1 MAEES
6 YYDILG
12 VKKDAS
18 EKEINRAY
26 RKLAAKYHPDINH
39 EPGPEEKFKKINEAH
54 EVLSDPQKRAQY
66 DQFGS
71 AGPNAG
77 AGQGFGGF
85 GGQQGYGDFTGGD
98 FGDIFSQFFGGGGRR
113 QADPTAPRQ
122 GRDLQYSMTLDFM
135 DAVFGK
141 TTTIKYERDAQCD
154 VCKGSGAK
162 PGKSPETCSRCHG
175 SGVIL
180 TVRRT
185 PLGNIQT
192 QTTCPE
198 CNGTGKI
205 IKPEDQCTKCHG
217 SGHIHE
223 RHELEVKVPAGID
236 DGQQMRLEHQGDAGE
251 NGGPYG
257 DLYIVFRVTPS
268 REFRRDGS
276 TIYVDQD
283 ISFAQAALGDEV
295 KVKTVHGDV
304 NLKIPAGTQ
313 SETNFRLR
321 GKGVPH
327 LNGNGNGDEHVTVHV
342 HTPKSLNKRQKEAM
356 MAFAAASGEDVK
368 GVKKT
373 VLDKLRDA
381 FEDK

>member
-1 MAEES
+1 
-6 YYDILG
+6 
-12 VKKDAS
+12 
-18 EKEINRAY
+18 
-26 RKLAAKYHPDINH
+26 
-39 EPGPEEKFKKINEAH
+39 
-54 EVLSDPQKRAQY
+54 
-66 DQFGS
+66 
-71 AGPNAG
+71 
-77 AGQGFGGF
+77 
-85 GGQQGYGDFTGGD
+85 
-98 FGDIFSQFFGGGGRR
+98 
-113 QADPTAPRQ
+113 
-122 GRDLQYSMTLDFM
+122 MTLDFM

-205 IKPEDQCTKCHG
+205 IKPEDRCTKCHG

-356 MAFAAASGEDVK
+356 MAFAAASGENVK

>member
-39 EPGPEEKFKKINEAH
+39 EPGAEEKFKKINEAH

-85 GGQQGYGDFTGGD
+85 GGQQGYDDFTGGD